1 MRFSNKDAEKDKLA
15 KYTSLV
21 AALVSTGCALII
33 WWLLISQF
41 TKGAEYTF
49 RSMALLP
56 LSAGVLNSI
65 LVIMLAK
72 RIQHSETGAWFLIH
86 MSSLIFWS
94 FCEFMQR
101 ISADVDLSIF
111 WRSIAVFGWASM
123 PMFYLFFA
131 MTYVEKVYY
140 MRRVFLQVA
149 MLSFIIGL
157 IFTNLKTDLI
167 LSTNY
172 ELKTWGYD
180 SPNNWVINLF
190 TVWFF
195 TLFMVSA
202 IFLVQDHKRTLNKSK
217 RFQIKIFLFSLSIP
231 LIGGTL
237 TDLILPTIFHIDVW
251 PMAASLTGVAGVI
264 LSIAVYKYGL
274 FNLNPAT
281 ISADIIETMPQPV
294 IGTDSKFEIQF
305 MNEEAT
311 RIFSSYAPFKDK
323 NIKDLIG
330 VENFNN
336 ITEEI
341 FSNQKKQTVTIDRI
355 PLGLDK
361 GVVITKANIKAL
373 RQGSMRGYIF
383 SLSDITQQILTMNVI
398 EKEVKIRTQL
408 YNEERA
414 RLMAS
419 VNGLRQGFLI
429 LDGNQKISIM
439 NKKAQEMFSD
449 IKVSNVQSGHV
460 VDGSDVM
467 YLDKNFESFNLQ
479 ETINKAIE
487 SNKYVVKNDITFG
500 DRILDI
506 EVTPVVV
513 DRDAIGVVVLMDDVT
528 DSTLIERSKDEFFSI
543 ASHELRTPLTAIRG
557 NSSMMLDYYKSK
569 IKDNDMLE
577 MINDIH
583 GSSQRLIEIVN
594 DFLDTSRLEQGRME
608 FNLQNFNI
616 NEIIKA
622 VVKDTLVVAKAK
634 KIDIKVDP
642 DIEKLPD
649 VYADPDKLKQVID
662 NLIGNS
668 IKFTDNGKIRIS
680 ATLEGKNIR
689 VAVLDQGKGISP
701 ESRKLLFRKFQQASS
716 SILTRDATK
725 GTGLGL
731 YISKML
737 LENMNGTIKLE
748 SSEIGKGSVFSF
760 TIPVS
765 AKNNTEEKS

>member
-15 KYTSLV
+15 KYTSLA
-21 AALVSTGCALII
+21 AALVSICGALII
-33 WWLLISQF
+33 WWLLVSKF
-41 TKGAEYTF
+41 TSGAEYTF
-49 RSMALLP
+49 RPMALLP
-56 LSAGVLNSI
+56 LFAGVLNSI
-65 LVIMLAK
+65 LVILLAK
-72 RIQHSETGAWFLIH
+72 RIQHSETGAWFLLH
-86 MSSLIFWS
+86 MSALIFWS

-101 ISADVDLSIF
+101 ISVDVEVSTF
-111 WRSIAVFGWASM
+111 WRSIAVFGWVSM

-140 MRRVFLQVA
+140 MRRILLQVA
-149 MLSFIIGL
+149 MLSFIIGI
-157 IFTNLKTDLI
+157 IFTHLKTDLI
-167 LSTNY
+167 SSTNY
-172 ELKTWGYD
+172 ELEAWGYD

-190 TVWFF
+190 TIWFF
-195 TLFMVSA
+195 TLFVVSA
-202 IFLVQDHKRTLNKSK
+202 ILLVQDHKRTLNKSK

-237 TDLILPTIFHIDVW
+237 TDLILPAALNIDVW
-251 PMAASLTGVAGVI
+251 PMAASLTGVAGII

-330 VENFNN
+330 SENFNN
-336 ITEEI
+336 ITEAI
-341 FSNQKKQTVTIDRI
+341 FSNQKKHTVTIDRI

-429 LDGNQKISIM
+429 LDGSQKISIM

-467 YLDKNFESFNLQ
+467 YLDKNFESFDLQ

-487 SNKYVVKNDITFG
+487 SNKYVLKNDIPFG

-513 DRDAIGVVVLMDDVT
+513 GQDAIGVVVLMDDVT
-528 DSTLIERSKDEFFSI
+528 DSTLLERSKDEFFSI

-608 FNLQNFNI
+608 FNLQNI
-616 NEIIKA
+616 SLNEIIRA
-622 VVKDTLVVAKAK
+622 VVEDTFIVAKEK
-634 KIDIKVDP
+634 KIDIKIDP

-649 VYADPDKLKQVID
+649 VYADPDKLKQVFY

-668 IKFTDNGKIRIS
+668 IKFTNNGKIRIS
-680 ATLEGKNIR
+680 AVREGKNIR
-689 VAVLDQGKGISP
+689 VTVLDQGKGINP

-760 TIPVS
+760 TVPVS
-765 AKNNTEEKS
+765 K